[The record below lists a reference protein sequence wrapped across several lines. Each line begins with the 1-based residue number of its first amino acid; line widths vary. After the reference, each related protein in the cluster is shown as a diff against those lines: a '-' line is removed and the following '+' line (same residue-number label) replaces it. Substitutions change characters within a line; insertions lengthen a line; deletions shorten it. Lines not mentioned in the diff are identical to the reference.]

1 MQWCCLTHRFTR
13 GLAVNDQSTDASFEV
28 QSKLQKAS
36 SLVLDLLLPQ
46 LEVARICDEL
56 KYEYRECIYHP
67 MITVWM
73 FISQVPSADHS
84 CQQAVTRFNAYRVA
98 KGLIRVSSETTSYC
112 KARCKL
118 PEQIFERLLSWKAKR
133 QSLAAGSD
141 LVSGFHGTERYSCSR
156 RSSPPSLSRDL
167 VTLEIFP

>member
-36 SLVLDLLLPQ
+36 SLVLDLFLPQ
-46 LEVARICDEL
+46 LEVARICKEL

-73 FISQVPSADHS
+73 FISQVLSADHS
-84 CQQAVTRFNAYRVA
+84 CQQAVTP
-98 KGLIRVSSETTSYC
+98 LQRVSCREGFDSGQQ
-112 KARCKL
+112 RN
-118 PEQIFERLLSWKAKR
+118 
-133 QSLAAGSD
+133 D
-141 LVSGFHGTERYSCSR
+141 LVLQGTLQTPRAALRKTTFMDGETMRR
-156 RSSPPSLSRDL
+156 GNRSSLVVSRPCRRDG
-167 VTLEIFP
+167 